1 MGFLDRLFGGGG
13 SQEPTPKQPSI
24 NSIGQPAKSVSRQLP
39 SNVVAEG
46 LGEVNV
52 ATANGITKVEF
63 TVLMEPGEEGW
74 QTGVALDASASM
86 QGLYGRLLEGTL
98 PSNVKKEFVARGL
111 MREVV
116 QDGQRRL
123 VVSAEAVAEGLRLGH
138 YRFTDNQVE
147 PVARKFLAYLAERL
161 DADGGT
167 SLAYWACGATGAD
180 VEEVG
185 DVRVADCS
193 GLQVSGPSKHEF
205 GNGTKLLPAVKWFA
219 NKFSSDTRAIA
230 IIVTDGRCDDLE
242 AVKAYTRE
250 LAIAI
255 ERKQRAFIKLVLIGI
270 GDEIDEHQ
278 MEQLDDLETGTG
290 VDIWDHKVE
299 RDMRA
304 LAEIFAELVDENTI
318 VASSARIYAADGTVV
333 KDFPDG
339 MPAKVS
345 FTMPAHLSFFEIDI
359 EGTRIKQLVSGY

>member
-1 MGFLDRLFGGGG
+1 
-13 SQEPTPKQPSI
+13 
-24 NSIGQPAKSVSRQLP
+24 
-39 SNVVAEG
+39 
-46 LGEVNV
+46 
-52 ATANGITKVEF
+52 
-63 TVLMEPGEEGW
+63 
-74 QTGVALDASASM
+74 
-86 QGLYGRLLEGTL
+86 
-98 PSNVKKEFVARGL
+98 

-123 VVSAEAVAEGLRLGH
+123 MVSAEAVEEGTRLGH
-138 YRFTDNQVE
+138 YRFTNNDVE

-167 SLAYWACGATGAD
+167 SLAYWACGAAGAD
-180 VEEVG
+180 VEEAG
-185 DVRVADCS
+185 DVRASDCPS
-193 GLQVSGPSKHEF
+193 LHVRGPSKHEF

-219 NKFSSDTRAIA
+219 TKFGTDTRAIA

-270 GDEIDEHQ
+270 GDEVDEAQ
-278 MEQLDDLETGTG
+278 MEELDDLETGTNI
-290 VDIWDHKVE
+290 DIWDHKIE

-333 KDFPDG
+333 KEFPDG
-339 MPAKVS
+339 MSAKVS
-345 FTMPAHLSFFEIDI
+345 FTMPAGSTFFEIDI
-359 EGTRIKQLVSGY
+359 EGTRIKQQVSGF